1 MAVKQV
7 VTSGAVWS
15 QTNTS
20 HSTFTEKKIRSFYLI
35 ILSLIRIQAEVEIS
49 ISTGYCFFPC
59 VHVYAVV
66 EELHKLCSSR
76 SLNVISYRNKIP
88 VFKIKSHVICN
99 IETLQVNLLLYLF
112 RVLVKAYNGF
122 SQHFFLQCI
131 HIVQL
136 PSALFDAGSGNSI
149 LPSDWLIG
157 KSTSCCC
164 MSQIF
169 YLKKNILCHQP

>member
-1 MAVKQV
+1 M
-7 VTSGAVWS
+7 
-15 QTNTS
+15 
-20 HSTFTEKKIRSFYLI
+20 
-35 ILSLIRIQAEVEIS
+35 
-49 ISTGYCFFPC
+49 
-59 VHVYAVV
+59 

-157 KSTSCCC
+157 KSMLLYVTNILFKEKHSVPPTMKLDCVCWLL
-164 MSQIF
+164 
-169 YLKKNILCHQP
+169 LKKGVSLLCFTTVQSPEWKNRVPQKLQFH